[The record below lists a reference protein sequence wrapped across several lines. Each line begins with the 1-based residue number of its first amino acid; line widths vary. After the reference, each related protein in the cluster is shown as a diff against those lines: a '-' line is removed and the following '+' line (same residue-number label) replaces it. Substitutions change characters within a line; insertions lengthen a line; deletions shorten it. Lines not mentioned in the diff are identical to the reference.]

1 MRLRFMVSIL
11 SFSVSLCGMAEA
23 SSGIQKTSRMPEAAQ
38 AKISAAV
45 GDDLPEYYAHA
56 APAGFTFANSSQSLF
71 ADFDSHEVI
80 MKNDAAH
87 WQLSFLGYGYG
98 DALTTSG
105 VAVPRAS
112 ANRVEYRR
120 GILTEWYV
128 NGPAGLEQGFT
139 LNQRP
144 QQIGRQPLTI
154 ALSLSGNLTAI
165 ADENG
170 RGLSL
175 IDSAGQA
182 HLRYAGLTAYDSAG
196 RELRAWLEV
205 HGGRLLLRVDDS
217 GARYPIVVD
226 PTVQL
231 AKLTASDGTTA
242 SWFGYSIAISG
253 TTIVI
258 GAPQATVGSNT
269 YQGAAYV
276 FVEPKTG
283 WANAQQTAKLTAS
296 DGAPFNYFGG
306 SVSIDGSTIVVGAF
320 DAYINSVPG
329 VGAAYV
335 YVEPSGGWANMT
347 ETGKLTAS
355 DGVMDDFFG
364 FSVSVSGSTVVVG
377 EPHAAVGAAYDV
389 GAAYVFVEPTGGWA
403 SMTQTAK
410 LTSNGLN
417 GDQFGQTVSI
427 NGSTIGGL
435 TEAEA
440 SKKPHPQISN
450 DDLVR
455 FAFTDEQLAFRDAV
469 RELLD
474 RECPPS
480 VVRQAWT
487 SPSGRALDVWAHL
500 TEMGVLAALAPEA
513 AGGLGLTLVDLVLVL
528 EETGYVALPDPIVEH
543 AAVAV
548 PLLASRGEPIGAGTV
563 TAGWEPDA
571 RAVWADTPD
580 PLALGADRRWR
591 VVAPG
596 DLRPE
601 PRTSV
606 AGARRLSVA
615 RARPAA
621 APAFEADPRAGIA
634 RGEDAVAEIGF
645 RRGAQAGDGG
655 RRAYAL
661 TDEGREYAAAHAEK
675 LRAPWDEVT
684 GGAGGSAAEMR
695 RLTGQVAMAAFQVVS
710 AGTDAQAAQAR
721 KILADAR
728 RSLYRILAAEEE
740 DETPEASS

>member
-23 SSGIQKTSRMPEAAQ
+23 SSGVQKTSRMPEAAQ

-427 NGSTIGGL
+427 NGSTIAVGAPYAEIGSNFGQGAAYVFVEPGGGWVDLTPTAELTVSGGL
-435 TEAEA
+435 ADQYLGMSIATNGTAVVAGAPGVNSFAGAAFVFVEPSGGWANMTQTAELTSSTGAANDLLGTSVAISGNTAVVGA
-440 SKKPHPQISN
+440 SHAQIGSNSWSGAVYMFIMPTGGWTSMTQSAKLAVSHGAAYQDLGVATGISGNIVAAGAYGVASYTGAGYVFGNSTAKK
-450 DDLVR
+450 R
-455 FAFTDEQLAFRDAV
+455 
-469 RELLD
+469 
-474 RECPPS
+474 PP
-480 VVRQAWT
+480 VAT
-487 SPSGRALDVWAHL
+487 SPSS
-500 TEMGVLAALAPEA
+500 E
-513 AGGLGLTLVDLVLVL
+513 
-528 EETGYVALPDPIVEH
+528 
-543 AAVAV
+543 
-548 PLLASRGEPIGAGTV
+548 
-563 TAGWEPDA
+563 
-571 RAVWADTPD
+571 
-580 PLALGADRRWR
+580 
-591 VVAPG
+591 
-596 DLRPE
+596 
-601 PRTSV
+601 
-606 AGARRLSVA
+606 
-615 RARPAA
+615 
-621 APAFEADPRAGIA
+621 
-634 RGEDAVAEIGF
+634 
-645 RRGAQAGDGG
+645 
-655 RRAYAL
+655 
-661 TDEGREYAAAHAEK
+661 
-675 LRAPWDEVT
+675 
-684 GGAGGSAAEMR
+684 
-695 RLTGQVAMAAFQVVS
+695 
-710 AGTDAQAAQAR
+710 
-721 KILADAR
+721 
-728 RSLYRILAAEEE
+728 
-740 DETPEASS
+740 